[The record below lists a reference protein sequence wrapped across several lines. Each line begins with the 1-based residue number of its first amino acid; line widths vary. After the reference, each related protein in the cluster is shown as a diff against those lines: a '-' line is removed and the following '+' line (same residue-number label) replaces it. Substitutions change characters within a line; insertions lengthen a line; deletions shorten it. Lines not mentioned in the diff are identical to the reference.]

1 MSSKESA
8 QWLSAHLYYNEPWES
23 FLTDAVLPYLN
34 TTLQTGIAQKYFFIR
49 YWERG
54 PHLRLRLLGRPD
66 TLREVLYPNLCEHF
80 GSYFER
86 LPSERTEPEYPPQ
99 LPDDFKWHPN
109 NSIQFI
115 AYQPEWER
123 YGGAVG
129 VAIAEETFF
138 HSSRIVL
145 ANIAPRAKNWEYD
158 DALGLAI
165 KLHLCAVHGWGMQ
178 RAEARSFFQFFFYN
192 WLPRA
197 FRHPDTGDHRERET
211 RERDTLAAFAAAFDQ
226 QRAVLIDY
234 HEQLWGALLAGS
246 TFEEPLLNDWI
257 EHQRELAQT
266 LRYALQDQRFVR
278 RPLHYQFY
286 NTGDAVLSPLEKQ
299 CWMQYADYLHL
310 TNNRLGV
317 LNRDEGYLAYLM
329 MRSMENS

>member
-1 MSSKESA
+1 M
-8 QWLSAHLYYNEPWES
+8 
-23 FLTDAVLPYLN
+23 
-34 TTLQTGIAQKYFFIR
+34 
-49 YWERG
+49 
-54 PHLRLRLLGRPD
+54 
-66 TLREVLYPNLCEHF
+66 
-80 GSYFER
+80 
-86 LPSERTEPEYPPQ
+86 
-99 LPDDFKWHPN
+99 
-109 NSIQFI
+109 
-115 AYQPEWER
+115 
-123 YGGAVG
+123 
-129 VAIAEETFF
+129 
-138 HSSRIVL
+138 
-145 ANIAPRAKNWEYD
+145 
-158 DALGLAI
+158 
-165 KLHLCAVHGWGMQ
+165 
-178 RAEARSFFQFFFYN
+178 
-192 WLPRA
+192 
-197 FRHPDTGDHRERET
+197 DHRERET